1 MEYNHINDCW
11 AEIRKAK
18 TIEEV
23 KDLFEKFPRWSGDW
37 DIMVEDGQYVVYNT
51 WFDEQFSDFD
61 TDRETLDIEVE
72 ESAEEM
78 EKETKIVLAIK
89 GERAVYL
96 FKREY
101 DDFTE
106 VKFVVGW
113 TEGNPVVGD
122 FVSGWASGKYFGT
135 LEDALEYLNNCKY

>member
-1 MEYNHINDCW
+1 MEIKHIQDCW

-51 WFDEQFSDFD
+51 WFDERFGDFD

-72 ESAEEM
+72 E
-78 EKETKIVLAIK
+78 
-89 GERAVYL
+89 
-96 FKREY
+96 
-101 DDFTE
+101 E
-106 VKFVVGW
+106 V
-113 TEGNPVVGD
+113 E
-122 FVSGWASGKYFGT
+122 
-135 LEDALEYLNNCKY
+135 C

>member
-1 MEYNHINDCW
+1 
-11 AEIRKAK
+11 
-18 TIEEV
+18 
-23 KDLFEKFPRWSGDW
+23 
-37 DIMVEDGQYVVYNT
+37 
-51 WFDEQFSDFD
+51 
-61 TDRETLDIEVE
+61 
-72 ESAEEM
+72 M

-135 LEDALEYLNNCKY
+135 LEDALGYLNNCKY